1 MLVLTVNAGN
11 TNEVFSL
18 HRRVTDAFAGK
29 FEIVVITY
37 GLEPTAM
44 LSHEIET
51 VGWSG
56 GSTVLPE
63 AEPALPAP
71 AVFFA
76 TTVSV

>member
-51 VGWSG
+51 VG
-56 GSTVLPE
+56 
-63 AEPALPAP
+63 
-71 AVFFA
+71 
-76 TTVSV
+76 